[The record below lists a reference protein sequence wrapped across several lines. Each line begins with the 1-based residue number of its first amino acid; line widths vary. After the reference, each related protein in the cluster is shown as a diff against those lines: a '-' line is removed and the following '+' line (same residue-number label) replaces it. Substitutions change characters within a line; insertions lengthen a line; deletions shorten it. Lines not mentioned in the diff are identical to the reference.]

1 MELYKSCKKEAEK
14 FCPYFDVLSKKLS
27 DEDESKLRS
36 DKLYFYYIQLGKCM
50 YTGEE
55 ISLGELMNGNGRFDI
70 DHIYPRSKI
79 KDDSL
84 TKQSPCQ

>member
-1 MELYKSCKKEAEK
+1 
-14 FCPYFDVLSKKLS
+14 
-27 DEDESKLRS
+27 
-36 DKLYFYYIQLGKCM
+36 M

-84 TKQSPCQ
+84 TNKVLVNKTVNNNKTNVYPIDAAIQSK